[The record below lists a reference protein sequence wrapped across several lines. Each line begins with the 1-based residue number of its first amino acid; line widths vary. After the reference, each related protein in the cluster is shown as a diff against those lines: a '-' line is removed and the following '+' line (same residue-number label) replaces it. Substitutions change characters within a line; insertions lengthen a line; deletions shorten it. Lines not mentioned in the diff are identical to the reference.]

1 MAAIHGKNG
10 KMSIGPST
18 ANSDVSEYLKSTG
31 LDQNTDT
38 VEVTTFGNDSK
49 LYIPGLEDGTISLE
63 GVWDATIDGIMAT
76 MKGVTGKFSY
86 LPAGTGVT
94 YAGDIILTSYNVS
107 QDMAGEITF
116 SASFQV
122 TGDISRTP

>member
-18 ANSDVSEYLKSTG
+18 ASEDVSTYLKSTG
-31 LDQNTDT
+31 LDQSTDT

-49 LYIPGLEDGTISLE
+49 VYIPGLEDGTIPLE
-63 GVWDATIDGIMAT
+63 GVWDADIDAIMAS

-107 QDMAGEITF
+107 QDMAGEISF

-122 TGDISRTP
+122 TGDISRTT